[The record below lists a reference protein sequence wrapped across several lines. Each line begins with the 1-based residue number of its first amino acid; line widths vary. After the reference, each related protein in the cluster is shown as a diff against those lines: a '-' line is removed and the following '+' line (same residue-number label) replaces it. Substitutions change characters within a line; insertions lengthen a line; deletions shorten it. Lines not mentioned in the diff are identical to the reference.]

1 LEVVTELAYIMSEGA
16 DTVQELASKSTKQRL
31 LTLYVITMLQLTLIL
46 FGCIQVIEGMD
57 VVQLMEKVATG
68 TNDKPRM
75 PVMITDCGQV
85 SDEVVDDDNSSDQQ
99 QQQSA
104 QATAAAKVCVIRM
117 KYTRSITHS
126 NCACWSIAHAFKS
139 MAYCNRYFPSNC
151 PNNCSHSPFSTFAF
165 CCWNRTCRQ
174 LLVAVAAVAVLSL
187 LMNLNKMNNNTKF
200 KKKQLKRSLQF
211 LKLILQL

>member
-1 LEVVTELAYIMSEGA
+1 LRVVTELAYIMSEGA

-75 PVMITDCGQV
+75 PVLITDCGQV
-85 SDEVVDDDNSSDQQ
+85 SDEVVDDNNNSSDQQ

-104 QATAAAKVCVIRM
+104 QATAAAKVCIIRM
-117 KYTRSITHS
+117 KYIRSIAYT
-126 NCACWSIAHAFKS
+126 NCEACSAHFEQYSIVK
-139 MAYCNRYFPSNC
+139 P
-151 PNNCSHSPFSTFAF
+151 
-165 CCWNRTCRQ
+165 
-174 LLVAVAAVAVLSL
+174 
-187 LMNLNKMNNNTKF
+187 
-200 KKKQLKRSLQF
+200 
-211 LKLILQL
+211 